1 MYKNENSDS
10 IFEISLIV
18 VKYSEGHKSSISS
31 DILVII
37 NMEAMNIRRRVAF
50 KNYNPG
56 FLHLFSIISPGG
68 KILCR
73 PLLFNR
79 WKHFNDSW

>member
-18 VKYSEGHKSSISS
+18 VKYSEGHNSSISS

-37 NMEAMNIRRRVAF
+37 NVEAMNI
-50 KNYNPG
+50 KKE
-56 FLHLFSIISPGG
+56 SCI
-68 KILCR
+68 
-73 PLLFNR
+73 
-79 WKHFNDSW
+79 